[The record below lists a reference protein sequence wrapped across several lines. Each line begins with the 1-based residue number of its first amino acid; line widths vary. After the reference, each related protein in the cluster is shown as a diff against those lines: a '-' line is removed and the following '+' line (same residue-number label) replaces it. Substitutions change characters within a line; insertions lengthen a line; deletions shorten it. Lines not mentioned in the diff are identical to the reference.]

1 MRIYRYIQTGLLA
14 TLLIGWGCLAI
25 GCADGADEEGVNSE
39 IPTPPQPLPSEGEE
53 PLLVRSLT
61 RTGDEA
67 TTAPLSIMMYLTS
80 QKEGGSGYET
90 TSGIVTYEGSG
101 SVANQTSTVAV
112 KSGTTY
118 NIFGYMPAGIATS
131 SELTNISASGATLS
145 INNMSV
151 TASQDVC
158 VIIGV
163 KKGKLTVNE
172 TVTVGN
178 FEYTAEKE
186 DGYFG
191 VSLLADHIYA
201 AASLKF
207 LMVTAS
213 NDARYSE
220 LRKIKLKKVSLKSP
234 NKKVNVAVSFRAGN
248 TNPISS
254 CQFTDADT
262 SEGTTVTELYSN
274 ADGYELKTT
283 GSDDDFPDMTFYF
296 APGYHSGLTIESEYD
311 VYDTNGK
318 LIRSNCKA
326 ENNIGNAVGNVVR
339 GKKKELTLK
348 VDPTYLYMLSDEDA
362 NPGQAPTNN
371 Q

>member
-1 MRIYRYIQTGLLA
+1 MKIYRYIQTGLLA

-25 GCADGADEEGVNSE
+25 GCAERADEEGL
-39 IPTPPQPLPSEGEE
+39 TPGNQPLPQPLPSEGEE

-67 TTAPLSIMMYLTS
+67 TTGPLSIMMFLTS
-80 QKEGGSGYET
+80 QTSETPTFET
-90 TSGIVTYEGSG
+90 TSGAVTYEGSG
-101 SVANQTSTVAV
+101 SVANQTSTVGV

-131 SELTNISASGATLS
+131 SELTNISATGATLS
-145 INNMSV
+145 INNMAV

-163 KKGKLTVNE
+163 KKGNE
-172 TVTVGN
+172 SVTAGN
-178 FEYTAEKE
+178 FGYTAEKE

-234 NKKVNVAVSFRAGN
+234 NKKVNVAISFLAGK

-274 ADGYELKTT
+274 ADGYELKT
-283 GSDDDFPDMTFYF
+283 GSDPDFPDISFYF
-296 APGYHSGLTIESEYD
+296 APGYNTGLTIESEYD
-311 VYDTNGK
+311 VYDTNDK

-326 ENNIGNAVGNVVR
+326 ENSIGNAVGSVDR
-339 GKKKELTLK
+339 GHKKVLTLK
-348 VDPTYLYMLSDEDA
+348 VDPTYLYMLSDQDA
-362 NPGQAPTNN
+362 NPGQAPTPH